1 MVTVMPQ
8 GAERRRFLFDTKALD
23 EAEAARAAQEANLSE
38 PTIGLAEHQQLLKA
52 AEEAAFARGEMQAR
66 QEIAEQQ
73 KLSAQEELAALRTQL
88 ESALG
93 DLDNQLRAQERNMV
107 GMCFLIARRL
117 CSHLIAREPLAEVV
131 ALLSECLA
139 PLRRI
144 PQILIEVPAEDSGA
158 LEGMV
163 DHLVLNSSFEG
174 KVHVVK
180 SESMSRGDCRIE
192 WPDGGIIRDR
202 RKTVEHIEEVIKSH
216 FDARE
221 RAARSE

>member
-8 GAERRRFLFDTKALD
+8 GAVRQRFLFDTKSID
-23 EAEAARAAQEANLSE
+23 EVEAAAVIEEAPPPE
-38 PTIGLAEHQQLLKA
+38 PTITVAEHQQILKA

-66 QEIAEQQ
+66 QAIAEQQ
-73 KLSAQEELAALRTQL
+73 KLSAQEELIVLRERL
-88 ESALG
+88 EVALG
-93 DLDNQLRAQERNMV
+93 DLENQIRAQEQNLV
-107 GMCFLIARRL
+107 SMCFLIARRL

-139 PLRRI
+139 PLRKI
-144 PQILIEVPAEDSGA
+144 PQILIEVPTEDTHA
-158 LEGMV
+158 LEEMV
-163 DHLVLNSSFEG
+163 EGLVLNSSFEG

-202 RKTVEHIEEVIKSH
+202 RKTVEHIEQVIKSH

-221 RAARSE
+221 RASRAE

>member
-66 QEIAEQQ
+66 REIAEQQ
-73 KLSAQEELAALRTQL
+73 KLSAQEELTALRTQL

-158 LEGMV
+158 LEDMV